1 MYLCLGLKNKKINL
15 TLISYNASAGGI
27 PQSAPPIKP
36 GSLLMLFII
45 DNQQPCNETV
55 DYEALRLLLISV
67 L

>member
-1 MYLCLGLKNKKINL
+1 MV
-15 TLISYNASAGGI
+15 SYNASAGGI
-27 PQSAPPIKP
+27 QQSAPPIKP

-45 DNQQPCNETV
+45 DNQQPCHETV